1 MNATRSIFYLYYIE
15 TMGFSEM
22 GFSLTAPRA
31 RAKSLVAK
39 KCKKW

>member
-15 TMGFSEM
+15 TTTFSEIKV
-22 GFSLTAPRA
+22 SLTATRD

-39 KCKKW
+39 KCQKW